1 MKADWR
7 AQSARPREMSL
18 ANLLREAKGG
28 ACPECHKVNTTTA
41 LALPEPLVKPLFA
54 ESRKTQETTMQSRST
69 KKSAVVVLSWIAT
82 NNVR

>member
-28 ACPECHKVNTTTA
+28 RVPPFIEKLRSADEA
-41 LALPEPLVKPLFA
+41 IWF
-54 ESRKTQETTMQSRST
+54 SRIASLRSQ
-69 KKSAVVVLSWIAT
+69 
-82 NNVR
+82 